1 VGLLAEHLAV
11 PYPLTAVREPAF
23 YRQLAASGEAG
34 TVLELPLALDRSRS
48 LYYQTVH
55 GRPIVG
61 GYLSRPL
68 AYPLLDLPPF
78 DELVGRPREPDI
90 TAQPEPEVGD
100 WALNHAGVRWVVL
113 LLDDP
118 DFDRAAIAPFL
129 ARYAEPGPVYRDER
143 MEVYR
148 PRAPGDPAFYLRVG
162 EGWHARETLAGSGA
176 AMRWLGWSA
185 TLDAWSFGAGPEGS
199 LAGVLTFD
207 AWSFAQPRRLVVSV
221 DGRAVWE
228 GLVAEPRCQAVP
240 LALTPGPHQVELRV
254 LDRPERPAQLGLG
267 EDTRLISVGVAN
279 LDLRPQGGSG
289 AAGCQQQP

>member
-1 VGLLAEHLAV
+1 MGAW
-11 PYPLTAVREPAF
+11 
-23 YRQLAASGEAG
+23 
-34 TVLELPLALDRSRS
+34 ALD
-48 LYYQTVH
+48 
-55 GRPIVG
+55 
-61 GYLSRPL
+61 
-68 AYPLLDLPPF
+68 
-78 DELVGRPREPDI
+78 
-90 TAQPEPEVGD
+90 
-100 WALNHAGVRWVVL
+100 HAGVRWVVL

-129 ARYAEPGPVYRDER
+129 AGYAEPGPVYRDER

-176 AMRWLGWSA
+176 AMRWLGWLA
-185 TLDAWSFGAGPEGS
+185 TLDAWSFGAGPEGT

-221 DGRAVWE
+221 DGRTVWE

-240 LALTPGPHQVELRV
+240 FVLTPGRHQVELRV

-279 LDLRPQGGSG
+279 LDLRPEGGPG